1 MEQRIVSK
9 DEAKYVYWIK
19 NNDDVFYLTIPVT
32 RKASLVLNLLSNV
45 DDNVIGTVKEEKD
58 YIIVTPVL
66 SYELVNGLKQNS
78 ADAFGSVAESLAR
91 DINLSYKILTY
102 NKIELNGVVQLNPN
116 QEFAG
121 FSNWFITKHNG
132 KVIFKEVNRQEE
144 VVSSPLVEAPAES
157 VPQPVMEDVHE
168 NESAPIV
175 REKSLGFVSYVLLG
189 VVVMIASLL
198 FLYFI
203 L

>member
-9 DEAKYVYWIK
+9 DEDKYVYWVK

-32 RKASLVLNLLSNV
+32 RKASLVLNILSNV
-45 DDNVIGTVKEEKD
+45 DDNVIGTVRKEKD
-58 YIIVTPVL
+58 SIIVTPVL
-66 SYELVNGLKQNS
+66 SSELVMGLKQNS
-78 ADAFGSVAESLAR
+78 AEAFGSVAESLAR

-102 NKIELNGVVQLNPN
+102 NKIELNDVVLLNQN
-116 QEFAG
+116 QEFAV
-121 FSNWFITKHNG
+121 FSNWFINKHGG
-132 KVIFKEVNRQEE
+132 KVMFKEVGREE
-144 VVSSPLVEAPAES
+144 EMVSSPPVETQT
-157 VPQPVMEDVHE
+157 VNIPQPVEESIHE
-168 NESAPIV
+168 NESASVV

>member
-9 DEAKYVYWIK
+9 DEGKYVYWIK

-45 DDNVIGTVKEEKD
+45 DDNVIGTVREEKD
-58 YIIVTPVL
+58 FIIVTPVL
-66 SYELVNGLKQNS
+66 SYESVMGLKQNS
-78 ADAFGSVAESLAR
+78 AEVFGDVAESLAR

-102 NKIELNGVVQLNPN
+102 NKIELNGVIQLNPN

-121 FSNWFITKHNG
+121 FSNWFINKHGG

-144 VVSSPLVEAPAES
+144 MVSSPIVETQTVSA
-157 VPQPVMEDVHE
+157 PQPVEEGIQE
-168 NESAPIV
+168 NEGAPVV